1 MYGFNYKEF
10 KNIILLCY
18 NKKRGANMKKIIEE
32 IIQFRDR
39 RGWKNNDKPE
49 NLAKSIIIEAAE
61 LLENYQWGPE
71 YADMQNVK
79 EEIADVLIYSIAFA
93 YDQGFNI
100 EQIIREKLEKNAIKY
115 PEKK

>member
-1 MYGFNYKEF
+1 
-10 KNIILLCY
+10 
-18 NKKRGANMKKIIEE
+18 MKKIIDEV
-32 IIQFRDR
+32 IDFRDR

-61 LLENYQWGPE
+61 LLENYQWGAE
-71 YADMQNVK
+71 YADIQNVK

-93 YDQGFNI
+93 YDQGFDI
-100 EQIIREKLEKNAIKY
+100 EQIIREKLEKNSIKY

>member
-1 MYGFNYKEF
+1 
-10 KNIILLCY
+10 
-18 NKKRGANMKKIIEE
+18 MKKIIEE
-32 IIQFRDR
+32 VIEFRDN

-61 LLENYQWGPE
+61 LLENYQWGE
-71 YADMQNVK
+71 EFADLQNVK

-100 EQIIREKLEKNAIKY
+100 EEIIREKLIKNSIKY
-115 PEKK
+115 PVKK